1 MFAKIFSQIYDG
13 TLGGDWKALVTF
25 QQMLVLSDE
34 AGIIDM
40 TPAAIHRVTGIPLD
54 IIEHGVAKLSEPD
67 PHSRSDAHEGRRIV
81 LLDPDRSWGWTV
93 VNKRYYRDL
102 ASREDKRRKDRER
115 IAEKREKSNKSDM
128 SLPVADCSGASPK
141 VADVAHTNTNTNTNK
156 SIVGH
161 TPNTPP
167 TSVEK
172 PETKVNG
179 YTAKAVEVLDFLNTK
194 TGRKYRAH
202 DGNGKPTANLRLV
215 IDRLKTGVSVQDC
228 KTMIAR
234 KHRDWSGDDKMRIYL
249 RPSTLFRD
257 RNFEQYLGECVAE

>member
-34 AGIIDM
+34 SGIIDM

-54 IIEHGVAKLSEPD
+54 IIEHGVAKLAEPD

-81 LLDPDRSWGWTV
+81 LLDPDRPWGWTV

-102 ASREDKRRKDRER
+102 ANREDKRRKDRER
-115 IAEKREKSNKSDM
+115 IAEKREKSSKSDM
-128 SLPVADCSGASPK
+128 SQAVAGCSGTSPK
-141 VADVAHTNTNTNTNK
+141 VADVAHTNTNTNTNTNK
-156 SIVGH
+156 SIVGVAPQPPSDLVKKSKTNINGH
-161 TPNTPP
+161 T
-167 TSVEK
+167 
-172 PETKVNG
+172 
-179 YTAKAVEVLDFLNTK
+179 AQAIEVLDFLNAK
-194 TGRKYRAH
+194 TRRKYRAL
-202 DGNGKPTANLRLV
+202 DGNGKPTTNLRLV

-249 RPSTLFRD
+249 RPSTLFRAS
-257 RNFEQYLGECVAE
+257 NFEQYLGECV